1 MELYNSARAR
11 EKICFKPRGVL
22 SGCPKNQVV
31 SRIFMRRFDKPIFVT
46 RPYLPPLEDFKQG
59 LEEIWSNQ
67 WLTNNGP
74 MLQRFQKEL
83 SRYLGVPETNLAL
96 FNNGTLALELGYY
109 AMGLSGGEVI
119 TTPFT
124 FVATSHALVRIGAK
138 PVFAD
143 IDPETM
149 CLSPETAEKLITPR
163 TKAIVPVHVYGNV
176 CDVEGFERLSE
187 KYGVKIIY
195 DAAHAFGVKGGK
207 VRRWDGEKEDEV
219 SIGCCGD
226 MSMFSFHPTKLFHS
240 CEGGL
245 LVFKEAALQ
254 EKLFNLRNFAI
265 KSETECID
273 VGSNAKMNEFQALM
287 GLECLKK
294 IDELL
299 DDRQKIYDTYVE
311 GFTDCA
317 DVTLVRHSQN
327 KAYVP
332 ILFKDFATRER
343 VYKELKEQC
352 NVYSRR
358 YFYPLLTDFT
368 PYAYG
373 KGACPI
379 AESLASRVLT
389 LPTYYGLPLED
400 IKAIVENVKEFLN

>member
-1 MELYNSARAR
+1 MAM
-11 EKICFKPRGVL
+11 K
-22 SGCPKNQVV
+22 
-31 SRIFMRRFDKPIFVT
+31 RFEKPILVT
-46 RPYLPPLEDFKQG
+46 RPYLPPIEDFKRWC
-59 LEEIWSNQ
+59 EEIWANQ

-74 MLQRFQKEL
+74 MLQKFQGAL
-83 SRYLGVPETNLAL
+83 SEYLGVPETSLAL

-109 AMGLSGGEVI
+109 AMGLAGGEVI

-124 FVATSHALVRIGAK
+124 FVATSHALMRVGAK

-143 IDPETM
+143 IDLETM
-149 CLSPETAEKLITPR
+149 CLSPETAEELITPR

-176 CDVEGFERLSE
+176 CDVEGFERLRE

-195 DAAHAFGVKGGK
+195 DAAHAFGVKSFNRVEQVGH
-207 VRRWDGEKEDEV
+207 VEKKLYEY
-219 SIGCCGD
+219 GD

-245 LVFKEAALQ
+245 LVFKDAKVQ
-254 EKLFNLRNFAI
+254 EKLYELRNFAI
-265 KSETECID
+265 HGELSCTD
-273 VGSNAKMNEFQALM
+273 VGTNAKMNELQALM

-299 DDRQKIYDTYVE
+299 DYRQKIYKVYE
-311 GFTDCA
+311 EAFADCQE
-317 DVTLVRHSQN
+317 VKLVLHSQN

-332 ILFKDFATRER
+332 VLFKDFETRER
-343 VYKELKEQC
+343 VYTELKEKC
-352 NVYSRR
+352 NVFSRR
-358 YFYPLLTDFT
+358 YFYPLLTDFA

-373 KGACPI
+373 KGSCPV
-379 AESLASRVLT
+379 AEDLAARVLT

-400 IKAIVENVKEFLN
+400 VRVIAENVMEIVAQ

>member
-1 MELYNSARAR
+1 M
-11 EKICFKPRGVL
+11 K
-22 SGCPKNQVV
+22 
-31 SRIFMRRFDKPIFVT
+31 RFEKPILVT
-46 RPYLPPLEDFKQG
+46 RPYLPPLEEFKRG
-59 LEEIWSNQ
+59 LEEVWANQ

-124 FVATSHALVRIGAK
+124 FVATSHALMRIGAK
-138 PVFAD
+138 PIFAD

-149 CLSPETAEKLITPR
+149 CLSPVAVEKLITPR

-176 CDVEGFERLSE
+176 CDVEGFERLGE

-195 DAAHAFGVKGGK
+195 DAAHAFGVRSSVGVGEWRSGG
-207 VRRWDGEKEDEV
+207 VGECG
-219 SIGCCGD
+219 SIGLCGD

-245 LVFKEAALQ
+245 LVFKDAKVQ
-254 EKLFNLRNFAI
+254 EKLFELRNFAI
-265 KSETECID
+265 HSETECVD
-273 VGSNAKMNEFQALM
+273 VGSNAKMNELQALM

-299 DDRQKIYDTYVE
+299 DYRQKIYDAYEERFAGCDEVQ
-311 GFTDCA
+311 
-317 DVTLVRHSQN
+317 LIPHSQN

-332 ILFKDFATRER
+332 VLFRDYGTRER
-343 VYKELKEQC
+343 VYAELKNRC

-358 YFYPLLTDFT
+358 YFYPLLTEFA
-368 PYAYG
+368 PYVYG
-373 KGACPI
+373 KGACPV
-379 AESLASRVLT
+379 AEDVASRVLT
-389 LPTYYGLPLED
+389 LPTYFGLPIED
-400 IKAIVENVKEFLN
+400 VKAIAENVKEIIVE

>member
-1 MELYNSARAR
+1 M
-11 EKICFKPRGVL
+11 K
-22 SGCPKNQVV
+22 
-31 SRIFMRRFDKPIFVT
+31 RFENPILVT
-46 RPYLPPLEDFKQG
+46 RPYLPPVEDFKKG
-59 LEEIWSNQ
+59 CEEIWANQ

-124 FVATSHALVRIGAK
+124 FVATSHALMRVGAK

-149 CLSPETAEKLITPR
+149 CLSTEAAEKLITPR

-176 CDVEGFERLSE
+176 CDVEGFERLGE

-195 DAAHAFGVKGGK
+195 DAAHAFGVKCIT
-207 VRRWDGEKEDEV
+207 
-219 SIGCCGD
+219 SCGD

-245 LVFKEAALQ
+245 LVFKDAKVQ
-254 EKLFNLRNFAI
+254 EKLFELRNFAI
-265 KSETECID
+265 HSETECVD
-273 VGSNAKMNEFQALM
+273 VGSNAKMNELQALM
-287 GLECLKK
+287 GFECLKK
-294 IDELL
+294 IDDLIDYRKKVYAAYAEALA
-299 DDRQKIYDTYVE
+299 
-311 GFTDCA
+311 DCQE
-317 DVTLVRHSQN
+317 VTLLPHSQN

-332 ILFKDFATRER
+332 ALFKDFETRER
-343 VYKELKEQC
+343 VYAELKMQC
-352 NVYSRR
+352 NVFTRR

-368 PYAYG
+368 PYVYA
-373 KGACPI
+373 KGTCPI
-379 AESLASRVLT
+379 AENLASRVLT
-389 LPTYYGLPLED
+389 LPTYYDLSLED
-400 IKAIVENVKEFLN
+400 VVTIAENVKEIVAG

>member
-1 MELYNSARAR
+1 M
-11 EKICFKPRGVL
+11 K
-22 SGCPKNQVV
+22 
-31 SRIFMRRFDKPIFVT
+31 RFEKPILVT
-46 RPYLPPLEDFKQG
+46 RPYLPPLEEFKRG
-59 LEEIWSNQ
+59 LEEVWSNQ

-109 AMGLSGGEVI
+109 AMGLSGGDVI

-124 FVATSHALVRIGAK
+124 FVATSHALKRIGAN

-149 CLSPETAEKLITPR
+149 CLSPDAAEKMITPR

-176 CDVEGFERLSE
+176 CDVEGFERLGE

-195 DAAHAFGVKGGK
+195 DAAHAFGVFSR
-207 VRRWDGEKEDEV
+207 VEHVERVEKK

-245 LVFKEAALQ
+245 LVFKDAKVQ
-254 EKLFNLRNFAI
+254 EKLHELRNFAI
-265 KSETECID
+265 HGELSCTD
-273 VGSNAKMNEFQALM
+273 VGTNAKMNELQALM

-299 DDRQKIYDTYVE
+299 EYRQKIYDAYAE
-311 GFTDCA
+311 GFADCD
-317 DVTLVRHSQN
+317 DVTLVPHSQN

-332 ILFKDFATRER
+332 VLFKDYHTREH
-343 VYKELKEQC
+343 VYEELKDKC
-352 NVYSRR
+352 NVFSRR
-358 YFYPLLTDFT
+358 YFYPILTDFA
-368 PYAYG
+368 PYVYA
-373 KGACPI
+373 KGTCPV
-379 AESLASRVLT
+379 AEDLASRVLT
-389 LPTYYGLPLED
+389 LPTYYGLLIED
-400 IKAIVENVKEFLN
+400 VKLIAENVKESVK